1 MSDTIFSND
10 NNLWDKMDQSS
21 GDSTVEP
28 WKTRYW
34 VCFGQMDLPLLNCFS
49 DYDYDYIQI
58 LIKTSITFY
67 YLKFY

>member
-28 WKTRYW
+28 LDGKQDTGSVLDKCISPYLIVFMIIIIYRS
-34 VCFGQMDLPLLNCFS
+34 LLK
-49 DYDYDYIQI
+49 Y
-58 LIKTSITFY
+58 
-67 YLKFY
+67 